1 MVPEINIWAVL
12 LATVSSMVVGALWYS
27 KAAFGRRWM
36 DLARVDESRTQSS
49 VVGAYALTLFASFL
63 TAAVLAG
70 SVAIAQEFYGGCLF
84 VNSIDTGVI
93 LWIGF
98 TAARFLTHGALG
110 SAAITTLPEGP
121 PTDEPPPYAT
131 HARDAECTSPAADTT
146 ASTTAALAAHDPPE
160 CSFGSAAGSG

>member
-70 SVAIAQEFYGGCLF
+70 SVAIAQEFYGGSFF
-84 VNSIDTGVI
+84 VNSIVTGVI

-98 TAARFLTHGALG
+98 TAARFLTHDAFERRPASLTTINLGNELVTILVMSAIIGA
-110 SAAITTLPEGP
+110 
-121 PTDEPPPYAT
+121 
-131 HARDAECTSPAADTT
+131 
-146 ASTTAALAAHDPPE
+146 
-160 CSFGSAAGSG
+160 FGA